1 MTVRNRLRLFG
12 VLGMDTAADK
22 DRNRTE
28 SIPEFCLAERISK
41 SSYYKL
47 KKLGLAPD
55 ELRPPGTAIVRITTQ
70 ARTAW
75 HLRMEE
81 LRKSQAAQLEGA
93 RRQAQTAAAG
103 KRAADSH
110 LHISNRRKA
119 IKRQGTRTRETDG
132 VR

>member
-1 MTVRNRLRLFG
+1 MG
-12 VLGMDTAADK
+12 VLSEDTAADHHE
-22 DRNRTE
+22 RALTIRQ
-28 SIPEFCLAERISK
+28 FCILENMAVAT
-41 SSYYKL
+41 YYKMRR
-47 KKLGLAPD
+47 LGYGPD
-55 ELRPPGTAIVRITTQ
+55 EMRVPGTALVRITQQ
-70 ARTAW
+70 ARGDW
-75 HLRMEE
+75 HARIEQLG
-81 LRKSQAAQLEGA
+81 KSQAAQLDGA